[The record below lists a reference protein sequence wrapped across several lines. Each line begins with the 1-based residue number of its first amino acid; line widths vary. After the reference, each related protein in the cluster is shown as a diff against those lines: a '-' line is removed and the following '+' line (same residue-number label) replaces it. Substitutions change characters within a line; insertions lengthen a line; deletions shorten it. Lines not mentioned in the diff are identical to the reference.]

1 MNRRLQAPNNYC
13 KDFEMRFLRVI
24 LFTFSLTFIVGVT
37 FPTSGVTSEKIDDQ
51 QSKQFITDIGN
62 RVIQILVNKSV
73 PLSQRQEEFRQIIHE
88 YFDMPAVGK
97 FVLGRYW
104 RQANEEQRK
113 EYLQLFED
121 AIVESYSQQF
131 ENYNNEKLQVDGERP
146 SQSGGT
152 IVTSKIIRPA
162 GTPPLQVD
170 WKVYQTKKGLRI
182 LDVIVNGVSMSITYR
197 TEYANAYNA
206 NGATINGLL
215 AAMKAKAVVPVTTP
229 QENSE
234 KNSH

>member
-1 MNRRLQAPNNYC
+1 M
-13 KDFEMRFLRVI
+13 KFLHVI
-24 LFTFSLTFIVGVT
+24 LLTFSLTFIVGIT
-37 FPTSGVTSEKIDDQ
+37 FPTIGVTSEKNDDQ
-51 QSKQFITDIGN
+51 QSKQFIMDIGN
-62 RVIQILVNKSV
+62 KVIQILVNKSI
-73 PLSQRQEEFRQIIHE
+73 PLSQRQEEFRQVIHQ

-104 RQANEEQRK
+104 RQANEQQRK

-131 ENYNNEKLQVDGERP
+131 ETYNNEKLQVNGTR
-146 SQSGGT
+146 SSSSGGT

-170 WKVYQTKKGLRI
+170 WKVYSTKKGLRI
-182 LDVIVNGVSMSITYR
+182 LDVVVNGVSMSLTYR

-206 NGATINGLL
+206 NGGTMDGLL
-215 AAMKAKAVVPVTTP
+215 GAMKTKAVVPVTTP

-234 KNSH
+234 ENSH